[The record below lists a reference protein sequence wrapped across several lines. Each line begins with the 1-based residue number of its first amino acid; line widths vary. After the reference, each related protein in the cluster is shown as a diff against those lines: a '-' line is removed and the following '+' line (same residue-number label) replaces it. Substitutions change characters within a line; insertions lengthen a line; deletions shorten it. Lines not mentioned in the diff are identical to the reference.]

1 MEPETWNLKL
11 MLQNRFG
18 IIFGVA
24 NKRSIAWA
32 TAQALSEAGARLA
45 FTYQGER
52 LKENVESLTRDME
65 GSLVVPC
72 DVTKREEVDEAFRRV
87 GEEFGRLDF
96 LIHSVAYAPKEE
108 LEGAFVDTSRDG
120 FLTALEVSAYSLT
133 SLAHAAVPLMTDGGS
148 IVSMSYY
155 GAEKV
160 VPNYNVMGVAKAA
173 LEASTRYLAAD
184 LGPGNIRVN
193 AISAGP
199 INTLSARAV
208 ANMGLMLKH
217 HAERAPLRR
226 NVEAREVGNCALFL
240 CSPLSSGITGEVI
253 HVDCGYNIMAL

>member
-1 MEPETWNLKL
+1 
-11 MLQNRFG
+11 MLQNKFG

-52 LKENVESLTRDME
+52 LKENVEALTKGMA
-65 GSLVVPC
+65 GSLVLPC
-72 DVTKREEVDEAFRRV
+72 DVTKIEEVDETFRRV

-108 LEGAFVDTSRDG
+108 LEGAFVDTSREG
-120 FLTALEVSAYSLT
+120 FLVALEVSAYSLARL
-133 SLAHAAVPLMTDGGS
+133 SRAAAPLMTDGGS
-148 IVSMSYY
+148 IVSMTYY

-184 LGPGNIRVN
+184 LGKRNIRVN

-199 INTLSARAV
+199 INTLSARGV
-208 ANMGLMLKH
+208 SNMGTMLRH
-217 HAERAPLRR
+217 HAERAPLGR